1 MKTTIVIAD
10 DHELVGKSISALLR
24 DEPGFDVIGEC
35 NNGRDLLCMVE
46 RLRPNVA
53 IVDVAMPE
61 MNGLEAALRLRDI
74 GGVTRV
80 IMLTSYAD
88 EGYLQAALEA
98 RVAGYI
104 VKSGAADDLIRAIH
118 VGTRRNPYFSPEVA
132 GIADRLRSGRPG
144 FGRSAHS
151 SSRKLSPREREV
163 LQLIGEGNSMVEIAA
178 RLGISQSTVKDH
190 RKHIK
195 EKLGIHRTA
204 ELTRYAISIGMI
216 RVEALE
222 IQKSD

>member
-24 DEPGFDVIGEC
+24 DEPNFDVIGEC

-74 GGVTRV
+74 GGMTRV
-80 IMLTSYAD
+80 IMLTSYTD

-118 VGTRRNPYFSPEVA
+118 VGTRRNAYFSPEVA
-132 GIADRLRSGRPG
+132 VVADRLRSGRPG
-144 FGRSAHS
+144 VGRAAHS
-151 SSRKLSPREREV
+151 LSPREREV
-163 LQLIGEGNSMVEIAA
+163 LQLIGEGKSMVEIAA
-178 RLGISQSTVKDH
+178 RLGITQSTVKDH

-216 RVEALE
+216 RAEPPEIREA
-222 IQKSD
+222 D

>member
-24 DEPGFDVIGEC
+24 DEPDFDVIGEC

-46 RLRPNVA
+46 RLQPNVA
-53 IVDVAMPE
+53 IVDVAMPD

-80 IMLTSYAD
+80 IMLTSYTD

-104 VKSGAADDLIRAIH
+104 VKSGVADDLIRAIR
-118 VGTRRNPYFSPEVA
+118 VGTRRNAYFSPAVA
-132 GIADRLRSGRPG
+132 AIADRLRSAWSGRE
-144 FGRSAHS
+144 RSAHS
-151 SSRKLSPREREV
+151 GSHKLSPREREV
-163 LQLIGEGNSMVEIAA
+163 LQLIGEGKSMVEIAS
-178 RLGISQSTVKDH
+178 RLGISQFTVKDH

-204 ELTRYAISIGMI
+204 ELTRYAISIGLI
-216 RVEALE
+216 RAEAHE